1 MSSLVAVRCIRD
13 PDAQAPRF
21 DANARTREEPVPPP
35 PFVPAP
41 TPLPTHGDA
50 LEGAFGSCPCGR
62 PHPLSD
68 CCLPLARR
76 LRRGRGQR
84 PSPFDEIR
92 ATSALLLWSLLAR
105 EAPGGAVIGALSV
118 AARRFWGPVLATALD
133 GGINAPLLGA
143 PDFSTDD
150 EADDYGDRLFDRT
163 WGAVDPGTLTFLL
176 GTLPSFVR
184 TDPLLVEFALDWMLW
199 DQPWLRAHPAGHWT
213 ARSQSLAGRPRV
225 QRTYRAIL
233 RSRLGLWVL
242 KETIPGTGFHLVDRL
257 TGTKTFLHTS
267 SDPWPDADE
276 RLLLGR
282 VYAFG
287 TWRLLGGRC
296 LLLDPMAVDDL
307 LTALCTRA
315 KALDGPDPRDPRWH
329 GWLKAELIPLVAGQ
343 WVASRLAPPHPDQ
356 YHGTYC

>member
-1 MSSLVAVRCIRD
+1 MPPTPFIAV
-13 PDAQAPRF
+13 
-21 DANARTREEPVPPP
+21 
-35 PFVPAP
+35 P
-41 TPLPTHGDA
+41 TPLPTHGDG
-50 LEGAFGSCPCGR
+50 LEGALGFCPCGR

-76 LRRGRGQR
+76 LRRGAGPC

-92 ATSALLLWSLLAR
+92 AASALLLWSLLAR
-105 EAPGGAVIGALSV
+105 EAPGGPVIGALSV
-118 AARRFWGPVLATALD
+118 AARRFWGPVMATALD
-133 GGINAPLLGA
+133 GGINGPLLGA
-143 PDFSTDD
+143 PNLSTDD
-150 EADDYGDRLFDRT
+150 EADGYGDRLFERT
-163 WGAVDPGTLTFLL
+163 WGAVDPGTLTWLL

-184 TDPLLVEFALDWMLW
+184 TDPVLIELALDWILW
-199 DQPWLRAHPAGHWT
+199 DQPWLRGRPAGHWT
-213 ARSQSLAGRPRV
+213 VRSQALARRPRV

-242 KETIPGTGFHLVDRL
+242 KEAAPGTGFHLVDRL
-257 TGTKTFLHTS
+257 TGAKTFLHTS
-267 SDPWPDADE
+267 SEPWPDADD

-287 TWRLLGGRC
+287 TWRLLAGRC

-307 LTALCTRA
+307 LTALLTRA

-329 GWLKAELIPLVAGQ
+329 GWLKAEIVPLVAGQ
-343 WVASRLAPPHPDQ
+343 WVASRLASPHPDQ